1 MTSYINNNPYLTVFN
16 KAMTFI

>member
-16 KAMTFI
+16 KALTFI